1 MILLKFTPES
11 TKVVDGQ
18 KSYAVQWSQDHKV
31 WRPLDFRVKAKN
43 MATAE
48 LMVLFCFTREL
59 KGKTLD
65 FDIEN
70 VKTKKEEKQ
79 EENREQK

>member
-1 MILLKFTPES
+1 MILLKFIPES
-11 TKVVDGQ
+11 AKAVNGQ
-18 KSYAVQWSQDHKV
+18 KLYAVQWSQDHKS

-59 KGKTLD
+59 KGKVLD

-70 VKTKKEEKQ
+70 VNGKEEKQ
-79 EENREQK
+79 EENKEQK

>member
-31 WRPLDFRVKAKN
+31 WRPLDFRVRAKN
-43 MATAE
+43 AATAE

-70 VKTKKEEKQ
+70 IKSNEEKKEDSK
-79 EENREQK
+79 